1 MSSVIAP
8 DFCLDK
14 GFQAVGQEG
23 GTQAETSGLPELKRQ
38 RKNLR
43 GNGQLG
49 LQDGAVEKR
58 QLPRQKSSNLQRV
71 FLEFQ
76 PNID

>member
-23 GTQAETSGLPELKRQ
+23 GTQAETSGLPELKR
-38 RKNLR
+38 
-43 GNGQLG
+43 
-49 LQDGAVEKR
+49 
-58 QLPRQKSSNLQRV
+58 
-71 FLEFQ
+71 
-76 PNID
+76 